1 MAFVSLFPNMEM
13 MILGFEIEGLAAP
26 NVRSTN
32 VNSEGELDC
41 ICLLSSLQTSSTA
54 TSQQLADKLA
64 TNTMSNSK
72 TDFW

>member
-64 TNTMSNSK
+64 TNTISNLK
-72 TDFW
+72 TDF

>member
-1 MAFVSLFPNMEM
+1 MKM
-13 MILGFEIEGLAAP
+13 MIFGAWWDFEIEGLAAP

-64 TNTMSNSK
+64 TNTISNLK
-72 TDFW
+72 TDF